1 MTLSDSISLLLLA
14 FLSVATLRQI
24 ILAERATRRQALLTD
39 DVAGCCESVGRMQAV
54 TQQVLVILKWTVKI
68 VKQGIEQIILLKTT
82 KVVMSFPIK

>member
-39 DVAGCCESVGRMQAV
+39 DVAGCCESVGFVGCSIICTGVSER
-54 TQQVLVILKWTVKI
+54 
-68 VKQGIEQIILLKTT
+68 GQIRDLL
-82 KVVMSFPIK
+82 SEEYDR